1 MFGDDPGTFRYEF
14 KIMTCKGGY
23 YTVQNSPHLCYIGD
37 IRRRCCDT
45 CSSVHTGFLGKYL
58 VNFHHFIYKAVGR
71 TLYYCEHFISF
82 ILKIEFFLIWFNIL
96 QSRVNH

>member
-1 MFGDDPGTFRYEF
+1 MYLIFFYLLEECMFGDDPGTFRYEF

-58 VNFHHFIYKAVGR
+58 VNFIILFIKLWGEPCTTVN
-71 TLYYCEHFISF
+71 TLFRLF
-82 ILKIEFFLIWFNIL
+82 
-96 QSRVNH
+96 